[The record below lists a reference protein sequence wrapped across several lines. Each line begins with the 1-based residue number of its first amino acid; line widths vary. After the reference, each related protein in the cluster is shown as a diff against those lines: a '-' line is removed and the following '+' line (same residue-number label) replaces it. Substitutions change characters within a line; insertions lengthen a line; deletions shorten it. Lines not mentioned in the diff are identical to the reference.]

1 MMIMMMMMMMMKWQ
15 KKQNNLISL
24 YSEVKGVQ
32 LHFVHHWRSDVSVA
46 IEYITRSC
54 VYDHMCTRSVLQCNC
69 YSPTPIHRVYV
80 FCMTII
86 HNELMLES

>member
-54 VYDHMCTRSVLQCNC
+54 VYDHMCQGVCCSAIAIHLRPFTAFTFSV
-69 YSPTPIHRVYV
+69 
-80 FCMTII
+80 
-86 HNELMLES
+86 